1 MPDFTTPPQYDPALQ
16 GVWRVNWK
24 RVNGQPPRRGDCLH
38 IFGNY
43 LLIQT
48 HTHAFPVDYTV
59 SLDTTPKRM
68 SLFNQVLKSKQKAIY
83 QIDGNK
89 LLLCS
94 TSIFLNADDLDFPSS
109 FHTVMDDQLDV
120 AELER
125 LPVALRD
132 LSIDGLP
139 ELVNQYCGPAKE
151 PPTDAD
157 IDALNATWAKRCEI
171 AEEKIR
177 LAAISVSDC
186 CEHDYPVA
194 YHKEMTESDRIPF
207 AVFWLIAEVNNGGFE
222 QYLYNGTGAIA
233 PDTKIQ
239 LEKIG
244 ATYTAGLLAKALS
257 FFPDSTPAADDTTR
271 RSQLEAL
278 TLEQHEA
285 LSVLDDCFYASEE
298 DINALAVQY
307 LRL

>member
-1 MPDFTTPPQYDPALQ
+1 
-16 GVWRVNWK
+16 
-24 RVNGQPPRRGDCLH
+24 
-38 IFGNY
+38 
-43 LLIQT
+43 
-48 HTHAFPVDYTV
+48 
-59 SLDTTPKRM
+59 
-68 SLFNQVLKSKQKAIY
+68 
-83 QIDGNK
+83 
-89 LLLCS
+89 
-94 TSIFLNADDLDFPSS
+94 
-109 FHTVMDDQLDV
+109 
-120 AELER
+120 
-125 LPVALRD
+125 
-132 LSIDGLP
+132 
-139 ELVNQYCGPAKE
+139 
-151 PPTDAD
+151 
-157 IDALNATWAKRCEI
+157 
-171 AEEKIR
+171 
-177 LAAISVSDC
+177 
-186 CEHDYPVA
+186 
-194 YHKEMTESDRIPF
+194 MTESDRIPF